1 MPIQKGENFPQEKFH
16 IARRVHAERESGL
29 LRREPV
35 KRSMTFKKGVIYI
48 HQRRPAE
55 MRYIFFVN
63 RVQLTTC
70 LHLPANCFGF
80 KDQEIDTE
88 PVLLFN

>member
-16 IARRVHAERESGL
+16 IARRVHAERES
-29 LRREPV
+29 
-35 KRSMTFKKGVIYI
+35 GVIYI

>member
-1 MPIQKGENFPQEKFH
+1 
-16 IARRVHAERESGL
+16 
-29 LRREPV
+29 
-35 KRSMTFKKGVIYI
+35 
-48 HQRRPAE
+48 

-88 PVLLFN
+88 PTIFGLKKVYWSRSNSEMKVLIWPQYDT